1 MEVLG
6 EVEVHLEEEDME
18 TEVVVRHAV
27 EDTGIEVED
36 PHEGVDVG
44 GEEVV
49 EVSVDQDLRM
59 NQGMRILAET
69 GAVLLQCTERRDE
82 DLHVTSP
89 HLHEDHTE
97 DLPHLVEV
105 HPETTPLEVQEGCLL
120 EARPEVILGICLHV
134 AHQEVIQETCRQEVH
149 PEAQETI
156 LLEDHR
162 GVLEIFLH
170 EDHPG
175 DHRDLSLQEV
185 HQEGDQET
193 CPLAALREDLP
204 EICLLAAHQE
214 VPQEKCHL
222 VAHLEVPQ
230 EICPPV
236 DHQEVS
242 QETYRHV
249 AHLEVDQEACPPVA
263 HPEDHLEIFL
273 HLHIV
278 VWVEDHHPEEW
289 WEISHLVVLQ
299 EDYRLEDHLG
309 VRLETTVDHLGVI
322 MEDLHLPDLIE
333 GKCVLFKVA

>member
-120 EARPEVILGICLHV
+120 EARQEVIL
-134 AHQEVIQETCRQEVH
+134 ETCRQEVH

-193 CPLAALREDLP
+193 CPLAALQEDLP

-214 VPQEKCHL
+214 VPQEKCLL
-222 VAHLEVPQ
+222 VAHPEVLQ

-242 QETYRHV
+242 QETYRRV
-249 AHLEVDQEACPPVA
+249 VHLEVDQEACPRAA
-263 HPEDHLEIFL
+263 HPEDHQEIFL
-273 HLHIV
+273 HHHIV
-278 VWVEDHHPEEW
+278 V
-289 WEISHLVVLQ
+289 
-299 EDYRLEDHLG
+299 
-309 VRLETTVDHLGVI
+309 
-322 MEDLHLPDLIE
+322 
-333 GKCVLFKVA
+333 